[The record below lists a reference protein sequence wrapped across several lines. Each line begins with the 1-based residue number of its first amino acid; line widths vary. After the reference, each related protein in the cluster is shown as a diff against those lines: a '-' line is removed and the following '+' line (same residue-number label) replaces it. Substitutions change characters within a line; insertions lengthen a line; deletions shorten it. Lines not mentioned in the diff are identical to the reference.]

1 MVAAFPKY
9 FASIRSTNLQ
19 LATDGTLAAR
29 IRANY
34 GVIKT
39 LYPAA
44 TFPPVTLVVGR
55 FTTGGTTASSG
66 LLIGSEFYSTN
77 PSTPLDELPPFQHD
91 NVKSADNLPIIV
103 AHEHAHA
110 LQLDA
115 RGLMTRSNKTLLE
128 QSLLEGAADFVG
140 ERSSGGNI
148 KTAALRDIIAIADA
162 ADFPARSGYV
172 P

>member
-1 MVAAFPKY
+1 
-9 FASIRSTNLQ
+9 
-19 LATDGTLAAR
+19 
-29 IRANY
+29 
-34 GVIKT
+34 
-39 LYPAA
+39 
-44 TFPPVTLVVGR
+44 
-55 FTTGGTTASSG
+55 
-66 LLIGSEFYSTN
+66 
-77 PSTPLDELPPFQHD
+77 
-91 NVKSADNLPIIV
+91 V

-162 ADFPARSGYV
+162 ADFLARSGYV